1 MPASSAPPP
10 PPASNAKYIVV
21 ALLLLVAMGGLV
33 FWKFRPQ
40 PPPPGPAPGT
50 VTTIVQGGPM
60 PHRDDDLPP
69 PPDPISS
76 TSASAAKPTSTGGG
90 GGSAAV
96 ANGCTPACRGSA
108 SSELQGALAL
118 RGRQARKCYE
128 RELAN
133 DPKLQVHMT
142 IAVSVGLNGS
152 TCSATVASSDNPGVA
167 SCVANFYRNGG
178 FPPAKGGCATVN
190 VPLNFVPGR

>member
-10 PPASNAKYIVV
+10 PPASNGKYAIV
-21 ALLLLVAMGGLV
+21 AILLLGAVGGLA

-40 PPPPGPAPGT
+40 PPIVVGPVPGT
-50 VTTIVQGGPM
+50 VTTIVQGT

-69 PPDPISS
+69 PPDPIA
-76 TSASAAKPTSTGGG
+76 TTTASAAKPTSTGGG
-90 GGSAAV
+90 GGGAV
-96 ANGCTPACRGSA
+96 ANGCTPGCRGSA
-108 SSELQGALAL
+108 GDDLQSALAL

-142 IAVSVGLNGS
+142 ISVSVGTNGS
-152 TCSATVASSDNPGVA
+152 TCSANVSSSDHPGIA

-178 FPPAKGGCATVN
+178 FPPARGGCATVN
-190 VPLNFVPGR
+190 VPLNYVSR